1 MVRPGAGCLR
11 EGSPTS
17 TEAFVECELF
27 ADHRDGWRW
36 EPDAV
41 ARQLAPAPDA
51 RRRKADIAEA
61 LSKRGV
67 ADGARRPF

>member
-41 ARQLAPAPDA
+41 ARQG
-51 RRRKADIAEA
+51 EH
-61 LSKRGV
+61 
-67 ADGARRPF
+67 